1 MSDNKTILDDL
12 YIMPLYSA
20 RTQLSRLVTVVH
32 NRGILGISINGRL
45 ELCILDTRVFDQLIE
60 EVGGDAEER
69 YCSELS
75 PYDYFRLAANL
86 GARSSFPK
94 PMLIQL
100 SKSSHT
106 AVVAD
111 YSTIREIVSMLP
123 ESSKKI
129 GIRTPSIQ
137 HALLGRGQR

>member
-1 MSDNKTILDDL
+1 MSDKKTILDDL
-12 YIMPLYSA
+12 YITRLHSV
-20 RTQLSRLVTVVH
+20 RTQLTWLVDAVH
-32 NRGILGISINGRL
+32 TRGIIGISINGRL

-60 EVGGDAEER
+60 EVGGDAEDR
-69 YCSELS
+69 FCSELS
-75 PYDYFRLAANL
+75 PFDDFRLAENL
-86 GARSSFPK
+86 SARSAFQK

-111 YSTIREIVSMLP
+111 YSTIEEIVSMLP

-129 GIRTPSIQ
+129 GIRTPSILQ
-137 HALLGRGQR
+137 AMLGRGQR